1 MQSLRRLIQAPALR
15 MNRGSLRYS
24 PFATVA
30 TAAQPAATFVQRWE
44 DLRKQALLGGG

>member
-1 MQSLRRLIQAPALR
+1 

-30 TAAQPAATFVQRWE
+30 TQAQPATTFVQRWE
-44 DLRKQALLGGG
+44 EIKKQAILGGG

>member
-1 MQSLRRLIQAPALR
+1 MQSLRRLIQTPALR

-30 TAAQPAATFVQRWE
+30 TATQPAAAFVQKWE
-44 DLRKQALLGGG
+44 DLKK